1 MAGVIGILFSYC
13 TTVLAKNMVAI
24 SLAQIATPACFEI
37 KKLGVAR
44 KKCERNLLIALVDF
58 LETEK
63 TNDSC

>member
-37 KKLGVAR
+37 KRAWGGD
-44 KKCERNLLIALVDF
+44 E
-58 LETEK
+58 EM
-63 TNDSC
+63 